1 MFFNVF
7 RMRRSSFIF
16 SQYPSPVYYDFAVTL
31 MVTYIL
37 HLSIYN
43 LHKFVW
49 LKEEIKY
56 FYKHVALIL
65 Y

>member
-16 SQYPSPVYYDFAVTL
+16 SKYPSPVYYDFAIIFIVK
-31 MVTYIL
+31 YIL

-43 LHKFVW
+43 LHEVRLSKRGNKIF
-49 LKEEIKY
+49 L
-56 FYKHVALIL
+56 
-65 Y
+65 